1 MDCCPSTTDETS
13 SVSPDVPYAR
23 LPVLSRRTLLKGAAG
38 LAGAAALAGCG
49 GGGGGGGDR
58 IQLAFCSQLLCV
70 VPYEVTVA
78 RGFFADEGLD
88 VELVYS
94 RGGGAA
100 LQALVSGAVDCRD
113 LVRRRGAGVL
123 GRRGHPPVRLDRAA
137 AAVRAGHRPGLGGRD
152 R

>member
-1 MDCCPSTTDETS
+1 MDCCPGTTDETPS
-13 SVSPDVPYAR
+13 GSPDVAYAR
-23 LPVLSRRTLLKGAAG
+23 LSVLSRRTLLKGAAG
-38 LAGAAALAGCG
+38 LAGASALAGCG
-49 GGGGGGGDR
+49 GGGNR

-100 LQALVSGAVDCRD
+100 LQALVSEAVDY
-113 LVRRRGAGVL
+113 
-123 GRRGHPPVRLDRAA
+123 AA
-137 AAVRAGHRPGLGGRD
+137 TSFDAAVQAFSGEVAA
-152 R
+152 